1 MLEVLAD
8 EGCMVRLYGI
18 HSTQDEESL
27 TNNIGQGLKE
37 RHVLGIVC
45 FFKAR
50 VSRMYPSAV
59 MEPSM
64 ESSSMASFKGF
75 RVAFQGEMNLEG
87 SNIKAGVY

>member
-45 FFKAR
+45 FFRAR